1 MIKEIE
7 EVSEEEIDE
16 LIRTLEEEA
25 DDESVNEPQNDA
37 KEDKLFPVSKS
48 EGCTSV
54 WCNFWKSWNRVPK
67 KELMRYRFQKLA
79 GIIDNKT
86 LASLTLPEGTRI
98 TFKELPHWWDVVR
111 YKICGFKYETYF
123 D

>member
-1 MIKEIE
+1 MIKTK
-7 EVSEEEIDE
+7 EVEVVLDETDLDE
-16 LIRTLEEEA
+16 LIQELEAETEGET
-25 DDESVNEPQNDA
+25 DEQV
-37 KEDKLFPVSKS
+37 KYDKCCRSFLLNLKR
-48 EGCTSV
+48 
-54 WCNFWKSWNRVPK
+54 SWNRVPK

-86 LASLTLPEGTRI
+86 LAALTLPDGTRI

>member
-1 MIKEIE
+1 MIKTN
-7 EVSEEEIDE
+7 EVEVVLDETDLDE
-16 LIRTLEEEA
+16 LIEELEAEVDGET
-25 DDESVNEPQNDA
+25 NPQV
-37 KEDKLFPVSKS
+37 KYDKSCRSFLLNLKR
-48 EGCTSV
+48 
-54 WCNFWKSWNRVPK
+54 SWNRVPK

-86 LASLTLPEGTRI
+86 LAALTLPDGTRI

>member
-1 MIKEIE
+1 MKNN
-7 EVSEEEIDE
+7 EVEVVLDETDLDE
-16 LIRTLEEEA
+16 LIQELEAEVDGET
-25 DDESVNEPQNDA
+25 DEQVKYN
-37 KEDKLFPVSKS
+37 KS
-48 EGCTSV
+48 CRSFLL
-54 WCNFWKSWNRVPK
+54 NFKRSWNRVPK

-86 LASLTLPEGTRI
+86 MASLTLPEGTRI